1 MRGVEKILPIE
12 TPLFRRA
19 AQFWYELENEK
30 NQLSELIAAADPR
43 AQAEALIQ
51 EACKLAERYACSP
64 VALTRP
70 TKSALALGDP
80 RDPLIILH
88 EKAEDIFA
96 ER

>member
-30 NQLSELIAAADPR
+30 NQLSELIATADPR

-64 VALTRP
+64 SDKKRP
-70 TKSALALGDP
+70 GAGRFPRPADYSARKSPGHFRLSGHF
-80 RDPLIILH
+80 R
-88 EKAEDIFA
+88 
-96 ER
+96 